1 MPSGRSLS
9 SPGTRGCKTSC
20 LVGFCFTQNHNLGE
34 VTPSPNV
41 NPFEISQWLT
51 LNPAVSPFESE
62 ARAQRSSAAH
72 LMGVITQM

>member
-1 MPSGRSLS
+1 M
-9 SPGTRGCKTSC
+9 
-20 LVGFCFTQNHNLGE
+20 QNHNLGE

-41 NPFEISQWLT
+41 NAFEISQWLT
-51 LNPAVSPFESE
+51 VNPAVSPFESE